1 MSRERIIKK
10 ITVQTGGL
18 KGLVLEGSVES
29 VKENKVVINGFK
41 DTVRHP
47 IHRELEEK
55 IGELRFFALDICG
68 LIIDETPKAEKETLL
83 GGCEVISMEFEKGLL
98 GYIKIKV
105 SSRVFDTKTITL
117 TTPKTDSSDGYKWFE
132 TIMNIV
138 DSLLEEVD
146 QYAKGLKK
154 ITDEDLMISF
164 IKHSKSKDLDIEA
177 LEAMEPEAKAD
188 WLQERLEK
196 MGCMV
201 IRPNQV
207 YEEGEVEEVNFGQ
220 EPLMLDVANPSE
232 DDIKSIEEVMAF
244 DTMESGEV
252 ISQEDIYSDVDITPL
267 KMPQPIKLK
276 K

>member
-1 MSRERIIKK
+1 MSKERTIRK
-10 ITVQTGGL
+10 ITVQAGGL
-18 KGLVLEGSVES
+18 KGLKLEGTVES
-29 VKENKVVINGFK
+29 VKENKVVINGFA

-68 LIIDETPKAEKETLL
+68 LIIDETPKSEKETLL
-83 GGCEVISMEFEKGLL
+83 GGCEVISMEFERGIL

-132 TIMNIV
+132 TIMSIM

-164 IKHSKSKDLDIEA
+164 IKHGKSKDLDIEA
-177 LEAMEPEAKAD
+177 LESMDPEAKAD
-188 WLQERLEK
+188 WLQDRLEK

-207 YEEGEVEEVNFGQ
+207 YEETETEEVVFNA
-220 EPLMLDVANPSE
+220 EPLMLDMSTEDKESE
-232 DDIKSIEEVMAF
+232 FEEIEPQEDSLEIDNISTEGIEELRIA
-244 DTMESGEV
+244 E
-252 ISQEDIYSDVDITPL
+252 
-267 KMPQPIKLK
+267 PIKLK

>member
-1 MSRERIIKK
+1 MSRERVVRK

-41 DTVRHP
+41 DTLRHP

-68 LIIDETPKAEKETLL
+68 LIIDETPKSEKETLL
-83 GGCEVISMEFEKGLL
+83 GGCEVISMEFERGLL
-98 GYIKIKV
+98 GFIKIKV

-117 TTPKTDSSDGYKWFE
+117 TTPITDSSDGYKWFE
-132 TIMNIV
+132 TIMSIV

-164 IKHSKSKDLDIEA
+164 IKHSKSKDSDIEA

-207 YEEGEVEEVNFGQ
+207 YEEGETEEVVFSA
-220 EPLMLDVANPSE
+220 EPLMLDMSSNSDDMEKVWEATMPHE
-232 DDIKSIEEVMAF
+232 DDVEDLLEIESIDENGVEE
-244 DTMESGEV
+244 
-252 ISQEDIYSDVDITPL
+252 L
-267 KMPQPIKLK
+267 KIAEPILLK

>member
-1 MSRERIIKK
+1 MSKERVIRK
-10 ITVQTGGL
+10 ITVQSGGL

-29 VKENKVVINGFK
+29 IKENKVVINGFK

-83 GGCEVISMEFEKGLL
+83 GGCEVVSIEFEKGIL

-117 TTPKTDSSDGYKWFE
+117 TTPKTDSSDGYKWFDS
-132 TIMNIV
+132 IMNIME
-138 DSLLEEVD
+138 SLLEEVD

-164 IKHSKSKDLDIEA
+164 IKHGKAKDLDIEA
-177 LEAMEPEAKAD
+177 LESMDPEAKAD
-188 WLQERLEK
+188 WLQDKLEK
-196 MGCMV
+196 MGCLV
-201 IRPNQV
+201 IRPEEV
-207 YEEGEVEEVNFGQ
+207 YEVGEVEEVSFDIT
-220 EPLMLDVANPSE
+220 PLMLDDASL
-232 DDIKSIEEVMAF
+232 DLLD
-244 DTMESGEV
+244 
-252 ISQEDIYSDVDITPL
+252 L
-267 KMPQPIKLK
+267 KLIAEPILLK